1 MSVILAVT
9 IGALYAIGTYALFDR
24 ALSRIIIG
32 LALLGHGSVL
42 MLLFAGGPP
51 GRPPFADSSESAD
64 AFADPLPQAMALTAI
79 VITFGVLVFLLAVA
93 YRSWTLTH
101 DDEVEDDREDARLAS
116 DDRVT
121 HRVERVLSALDQDPD
136 ER

>member
-51 GRPPFADSSESAD
+51 GRPPFAEASVDAD
-64 AFADPLPQAMALTAI
+64 EFADPLPQAMALTAI

-101 DDEVEDDREDARLAS
+101 DDEVEDDLEDARLAA
-116 DDRVT
+116 DDHVA
-121 HRVERVLSALDQDPD
+121 HRVERELSALDQDLED
-136 ER
+136 R

>member
-1 MSVILAVT
+1 VSIVLAIT
-9 IGALYAIGTYALFDR
+9 IGALYAIGTYALFER
-24 ALSRIIIG
+24 SLTRIIIG

-42 MLLFAGGPP
+42 MLLFAGGLP
-51 GRPPFADSSESAD
+51 GRPPFTDGLVDPE

-79 VITFGVLVFLLAVA
+79 VITFGVLVFLLAVS

-101 DDEVEDDREDARLAS
+101 DDEVEDDLEDARLAS
-116 DDRVT
+116 EGRVA
-121 HRVERVLSALDQDPD
+121 HRVEDELTALDQDLE

>member
-1 MSVILAVT
+1 MSVVLAFT
-9 IGALYAIGTYALFDR
+9 IGALYAVGTYALFDR
-24 ALSRIIIG
+24 ILSRIIIG

-51 GRPPFADSSESAD
+51 GRPPFIEAGVAAEEY
-64 AFADPLPQAMALTAI
+64 ADPLPQAMALTAI

-101 DDEVEDDREDARLAS
+101 DDEVEDDREDARLS
-116 DDRVT
+116 SQDRTV
-121 HRVERVLSALDQDPD
+121 HRVEHELMILDEDLD
-136 ER
+136 TR